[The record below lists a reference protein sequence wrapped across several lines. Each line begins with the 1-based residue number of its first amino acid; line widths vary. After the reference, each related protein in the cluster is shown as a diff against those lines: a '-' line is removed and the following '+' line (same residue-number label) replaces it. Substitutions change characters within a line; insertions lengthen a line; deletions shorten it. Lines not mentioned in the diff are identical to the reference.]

1 MKKETA
7 TGDKKGLLL
16 KILQGD
22 LLEKEVF
29 QKNLLFLTF
38 LAGIGI
44 IYISFSY
51 RTVNLVKQI
60 ERLEVE
66 LRELRSES
74 ISLKNQLRQTS
85 RKFQIAQ
92 KLAATG
98 MVIPKTPPRVITLS
112 KDSLDLI
119 Y

>member
-1 MKKETA
+1 MKKESA

-29 QKNLLFLTF
+29 QKNLIFLSF

-44 IYISFSY
+44 VYISFSY
-51 RTVNLVKQI
+51 RTVNMVKQI
-60 ERLEVE
+60 ERLEIE

-74 ISLKNQLRQTS
+74 VSLKNELRQTS

-92 KLAATG
+92 KLATTG
-98 MVIPKTPPRVITLS
+98 IVIPKTPPRVITLS
-112 KDSLDLI
+112 KDSLNLI